1 MAISPPSDI
10 VLDVINAVE
19 PSAVM
24 KAKERLSAIA
34 GSKGASGSSASFSAQ
49 TTFAPD
55 FSGSVGQAIT
65 KPADPLVKFEGM
77 VLQTFIEALLPKDA
91 ENTYGSGLAGDMWKS
106 MLSEKIA
113 GVVAERGGVGIANRV
128 LADFVMNGENKEP
141 LVGAVDIGRIVDES
155 LSADQAKAM
164 IHGEQRKFLDLLSG
178 WNVDKTEQGAKHE
191 YG

>member
-19 PSAVM
+19 PSAVL

-34 GSKGASGSSASFSAQ
+34 GSKSTSDSSASFSAQ
-49 TTFAPD
+49 ATFTSDIAN
-55 FSGSVGQAIT
+55 SVGNAPT
-65 KPADPLVKFEGM
+65 KAADPMVKFEGM

-113 GVVAERGGVGIANRV
+113 GVVAERGGVGIANRI

-141 LVGAVDIGRIVDES
+141 LVGAVDIGQIVGES
-155 LSADQAKAM
+155 HSADQAKAM
-164 IHGEQRKFLDLLSG
+164 IHGEQRRFLNLLNG
-178 WNVDKTEQGAKHE
+178 WNVDKTEEGAKS
-191 YG
+191 